1 MAQSTNNAFLTADAF
16 PDRSLKIESIKGRLS
31 TRGDI
36 PTRSGIQKYSWQH
49 QQAQN
54 AYYRH
59 MQNSKIETALP
70 GMMASIDEGDKT
82 HEQLMVT
89 DNINKGSN
97 GRQQSFAF
105 ESSNSSQ
112 KMAFNETEG
121 DEVSFK

>member
-1 MAQSTNNAFLTADAF
+1 
-16 PDRSLKIESIKGRLS
+16 
-31 TRGDI
+31 
-36 PTRSGIQKYSWQH
+36 
-49 QQAQN
+49 
-54 AYYRH
+54 